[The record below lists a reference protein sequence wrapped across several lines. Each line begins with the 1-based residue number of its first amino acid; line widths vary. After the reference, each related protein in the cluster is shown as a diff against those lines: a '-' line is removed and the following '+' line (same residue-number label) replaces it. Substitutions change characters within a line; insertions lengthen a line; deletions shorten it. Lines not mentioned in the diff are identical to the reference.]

1 MEIEKFIDSRTDQL
15 REMKGGEF
23 WPIVKCVRIR
33 VAKAEVLRTGAV
45 LVDLP
50 GTRDSNAGRDTT
62 AQEVGASAREGGRE
76 GTLCSVPRGAPALS
90 FIAPSVLS
98 SEKGLQGLLL
108 LRTP

>member
-1 MEIEKFIDSRTDQL
+1 MKIEKFIDSRTDNL

-50 GTRDSNAGRDTT
+50 GIRDSNAARDTV
-62 AQEVGASAREGGRE
+62 AREVGPSPPARM
-76 GTLCSVPRGAPALS
+76 A
-90 FIAPSVLS
+90 VLPPL
-98 SEKGLQGLLL
+98 GV
-108 LRTP
+108 